1 MCVRNIS
8 VLLKKNFHRDL
19 DIFSTKTKLSF
30 MSDQNRILSTC
41 AAHYA
46 TDCLEG
52 LH

>member
-1 MCVRNIS
+1 
-8 VLLKKNFHRDL
+8 
-19 DIFSTKTKLSF
+19 

-52 LH
+52 LQHTVAPSSETDWSMLLSDEWLALLDSLQ